1 MTMKL
6 YHCAETRSM
15 RTLWLLHELDLPFEL
30 VDMPFDHKVLRAK
43 EYLGVS
49 PLGRVPAFV
58 DGDMTLIES
67 GAIAE
72 YLCEIYDK
80 DNAFGRPF
88 GHAERYDWLKW
99 IHFAETL
106 IIPCQNMVQQHMF
119 IPPEQKSEIV
129 IYFET
134 RRLGKCLDA
143 MEKILQGQEYLLPS
157 GFSAADTCVGFSIY
171 FSSAFVTHDE
181 HPSVK
186 AYFDRIMARP
196 AFKKS
201 MPPNQSIPMEWL
213 RPKIGALLNP
223 NTGKPV
229 EG

>member
-15 RTLWLLHELDLPFEL
+15 RTLWLLYELDLPFEL

-80 DNAFGRPF
+80 DNAFDRPF

-181 HPSVK
+181 HPSVQ

>member
-15 RTLWLLHELDLPFEL
+15 RALWLLHELSVPFDLEA
-30 VDMPFDHKVLRAK
+30 MPFDHKVLRSK
-43 EYLGVS
+43 EYLAIH
-49 PLGRVPAFV
+49 PLGRVPALV

-72 YLCEIYDK
+72 YLCEKYDDGK
-80 DNAFGRPF
+80 LGRPV

-99 IHFAETL
+99 IHFSETV
-106 IIPCQNMVQQHMF
+106 IIPCQNMVQQYMF
-119 IPPEQKSEIV
+119 VPPEQRSDIV

-143 MEKILQGQEYLLPS
+143 MERILQGQEYLLSS
-157 GFSAADTCVGFSIY
+157 GFSAADTSVGFSIY

-181 HPSVK
+181 HPAVK
-186 AYFDRIMARP
+186 GYFDKIMARP

-201 MPPNQSIPMEWL
+201 MPPNQPVPMEWL
-213 RPKIGALLNP
+213 RPKIGPLLNP
-223 NTGKPV
+223 NTGKPT
-229 EG
+229 EA